1 MNSYSPWPGTM
12 IEFPNKWQNDIG
24 IHDAI
29 DVGWVQIETMMVVV
43 LKMVVGNEMFG
54 TKLHETY

>member
-1 MNSYSPWPGTM
+1 MVVH
-12 IEFPNKWQNDIG
+12 DIG